1 MDKGLAVNAPAG
13 PAGRKA
19 RQPKNSGGVVGKGCG
34 GCWAQQA
41 VAQVLQGLRMHMQPA
56 SSVKRQCVDGEVA
69 RLKVCRK
76 ASTAQGHALAP
87 VPQADIHTFAN
98 AYSLWVGSQ
107 KIRHASVK
115 GKIKIYGSAP
125 KQKVAHC
132 AANEVKFHAR
142 IMPQPTP

>member
-1 MDKGLAVNAPAG
+1 
-13 PAGRKA
+13 
-19 RQPKNSGGVVGKGCG
+19 
-34 GCWAQQA
+34 
-41 VAQVLQGLRMHMQPA
+41 MQPA
-56 SSVKRQCVDGEVA
+56 SRVECHCVDGEVA

-76 ASTAQGHALAP
+76 GSTAQGHALAP
-87 VPQADIHTFAN
+87 MPQADIYTFAN

-107 KIRHASVK
+107 KIGHASVK
-115 GKIKIYGSAP
+115 GKIKICGSAP